1 MKNYIVNELIAAMK
15 ERIPRGINLANYLT
29 DALCMGKE
37 AVYRRLR
44 GEVAFTFDEIAM
56 ISCKLGI
63 SIDQIIGNHQSNRVT
78 FDLNLLHSP
87 DPLESYYEIIERYLR
102 IFNYV
107 KDDISTK
114 IYTASN
120 VIPFTLYS
128 SSRILIKVSPVQMDL
143 SKWKNTYPKQ
153 LIGNAHT
160 GQSGPCP

>member
-1 MKNYIVNELIAAMK
+1 MSQAIVILAILLINNPNGSYENYIVNELIAAMK

-107 KDDISTK
+107 KMISARR
-114 IYTASN
+114 Y
-120 VIPFTLYS
+120 IPLRT
-128 SSRILIKVSPVQMDL
+128 
-143 SKWKNTYPKQ
+143 
-153 LIGNAHT
+153 
-160 GQSGPCP
+160 

>member
-107 KDDISTK
+107 KDDIYRFERNSFHPLFF
-114 IYTASN
+114 
-120 VIPFTLYS
+120 V
-128 SSRILIKVSPVQMDL
+128 RILIKVSPVQMDL

>member
-114 IYTASN
+114 IYRFERNSFHSLFF
-120 VIPFTLYS
+120 V
-128 SSRILIKVSPVQMDL
+128 RILIKVSPVQMDL

>member
-102 IFNYV
+102 ILTFQ
-107 KDDISTK
+107 
-114 IYTASN
+114 
-120 VIPFTLYS
+120 
-128 SSRILIKVSPVQMDL
+128 RI
-143 SKWKNTYPKQ
+143 
-153 LIGNAHT
+153 G
-160 GQSGPCP
+160 

>member
-1 MKNYIVNELIAAMK
+1 MSQAIVILAILLINNPNGSYENYIVNELIAAMK

-87 DPLESYYEIIERYLR
+87 NPLESYYEIIERYLR

-107 KDDISTK
+107 KMISARR
-114 IYTASN
+114 Y
-120 VIPFTLYS
+120 IPLRT
-128 SSRILIKVSPVQMDL
+128 
-143 SKWKNTYPKQ
+143 
-153 LIGNAHT
+153 
-160 GQSGPCP
+160 